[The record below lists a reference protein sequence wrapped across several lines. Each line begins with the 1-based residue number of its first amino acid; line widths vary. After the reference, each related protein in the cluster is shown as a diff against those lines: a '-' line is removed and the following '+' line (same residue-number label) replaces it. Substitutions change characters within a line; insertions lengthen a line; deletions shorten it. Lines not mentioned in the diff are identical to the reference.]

1 MHVPAFLFRVY
12 VFQVEFER
20 YSMSHHIQYP
30 VPTTLDF
37 ALHVCNNREASIRGL
52 NRCLDVKDAFCSLLQ
67 KGHILGSPSPL
78 LLIGDHEGSVHTMG
92 KSNRHLSMDGA
103 SAFSFASPSF
113 LSPARRTLSEES
125 SLFPSLLTPDD
136 FPDFHFSLHSSFPRE
151 SSGLFTFHDLPSS
164 HDSLDDPRGNPD
176 WLPTRRSR
184 LLQSSFDELQEPR
197 RRASSFALPGFAN
210 TPSPL
215 LSHGEVAL
223 LPPLPDAAD
232 GFSLRPPAA
241 SPEGSSLL
249 GGRSGLNPHSAEFV
263 PHALHLG
270 SPDSGA
276 ANASITNSMN
286 PAMTT
291 AMNPAMTTPM
301 TTAMTTTMTTAMT
314 TTMTTPIGRTK
325 TGKPGKAASKR
336 DLLEETMLAHRIE
349 ENHILTLKLRGLPY
363 SASKQDIAAF
373 FAPLQ
378 LPRDALGEPTV
389 VIGQDSLQR
398 PSGEAFVTFASVED
412 CEKGLRYHMKHLGR
426 RYIEIFPL
434 FNKEYYRKNAIYCS
448 ICNKYGHTDE
458 ACVMRFRGREDS
470 SSRIL

>member
-1 MHVPAFLFRVY
+1 MKWCSEMKQTDYQVETYPGISRNPRSILNTQDISLFTSAIGGIQNAIDQCLLIANQQPYVILPDNATASLLLYPFFFSILNSQCFSRVGMHVPAFLFRVY
-12 VFQVEFER
+12 VFQAEFER

-136 FPDFHFSLHSSFPRE
+136 FPDFHFSLHPSFPRE

-232 GFSLRPPAA
+232 GFSLRPQP
-241 SPEGSSLL
+241 
-249 GGRSGLNPHSAEFV
+249 
-263 PHALHLG
+263 
-270 SPDSGA
+270 
-276 ANASITNSMN
+276 
-286 PAMTT
+286 
-291 AMNPAMTTPM
+291 
-301 TTAMTTTMTTAMT
+301 
-314 TTMTTPIGRTK
+314 
-325 TGKPGKAASKR
+325 
-336 DLLEETMLAHRIE
+336 
-349 ENHILTLKLRGLPY
+349 
-363 SASKQDIAAF
+363 
-373 FAPLQ
+373 
-378 LPRDALGEPTV
+378 PR
-389 VIGQDSLQR
+389 R
-398 PSGEAFVTFASVED
+398 
-412 CEKGLRYHMKHLGR
+412 RGR
-426 RYIEIFPL
+426 RCWAVV
-434 FNKEYYRKNAIYCS
+434 R
-448 ICNKYGHTDE
+448 D
-458 ACVMRFRGREDS
+458 
-470 SSRIL
+470 

>member
-1 MHVPAFLFRVY
+1 MKWCLEMKQTDYQVETYPVTSRNPRSILNMQDISLFTSAIGGIQNAIDQCLLIANQQPYVILPDNATASLLLFPFFFSILNSQCFSRVGMHVPAFLFRVY
-12 VFQVEFER
+12 VFQAEFER

-136 FPDFHFSLHSSFPRE
+136 FPDFHFSLHPSFPRE

-232 GFSLRPPAA
+232 GFSLRPPAVSPDGFSLRPPAA

-301 TTAMTTTMTTAMT
+301 TT
-314 TTMTTPIGRTK
+314 PIGRTK

-336 DLLEETMLAHRIE
+336 DLLVSISMQSDDQEETMLAHRIE

-363 SASKQDIAAF
+363 SVRI
-373 FAPLQ
+373 PL
-378 LPRDALGEPTV
+378 PPYA
-389 VIGQDSLQR
+389 
-398 PSGEAFVTFASVED
+398 
-412 CEKGLRYHMKHLGR
+412 
-426 RYIEIFPL
+426 
-434 FNKEYYRKNAIYCS
+434 
-448 ICNKYGHTDE
+448 
-458 ACVMRFRGREDS
+458 
-470 SSRIL
+470 

>member
-1 MHVPAFLFRVY
+1 MKWCLEMKQTDYQVETYPVISRNPCGILNAQDISLFTSAIGGIQNAINQCLLIANQSPYVILPDNATASLLLYPFFFSILNSQCFSRVGMHVPAFLFRVY
-12 VFQVEFER
+12 VFQAEFER

-184 LLQSSFDELQEPR
+184 LLQNSFDELQEPR

-232 GFSLRPPAA
+232 GFSLRPPAVSPDGFSLHPAA

-276 ANASITNSMN
+276 ANASIANSMN

-291 AMNPAMTTPM
+291 AM
-301 TTAMTTTMTTAMT
+301 TTAMS
-314 TTMTTPIGRTK
+314 RTK

-336 DLLEETMLAHRIE
+336 DLLVSISMQSDDQEETMLTHRIE

-363 SASKQDIAAF
+363 SVRN
-373 FAPLQ
+373 PL
-378 LPRDALGEPTV
+378 PPHA
-389 VIGQDSLQR
+389 
-398 PSGEAFVTFASVED
+398 
-412 CEKGLRYHMKHLGR
+412 
-426 RYIEIFPL
+426 
-434 FNKEYYRKNAIYCS
+434 
-448 ICNKYGHTDE
+448 
-458 ACVMRFRGREDS
+458 
-470 SSRIL
+470 

>member
-1 MHVPAFLFRVY
+1 MKWCSEMKRADYPVETYPVTSWNPRGILNTQDISLFTSAIGGIQNAIDQCLLIANQQPYVILPDNATASLLLYPFFFSLLNSQCFSRVGMHVPAFLFRVY
-12 VFQVEFER
+12 VFQAEFER
-20 YSMSHHIQYP
+20 YSVSHHIQYP

-78 LLIGDHEGSVHTMG
+78 LLIGDHEGSVHMMG
-92 KSNRHLSMDGA
+92 KSNRHLSMDGT

-113 LSPARRTLSEES
+113 LSPARRTLSEEN

-136 FPDFHFSLHSSFPRE
+136 FPDFHFSLHPSFPRE

-164 HDSLDDPRGNPD
+164 HDSLDNPRGNPN

-232 GFSLRPPAA
+232 GFSLRPPAVSPDGFSLRPA
-241 SPEGSSLL
+241 GSPEGSSLL

-276 ANASITNSMN
+276 VNASIANSM
-286 PAMTT
+286 AT
-291 AMNPAMTTPM
+291 AMNPPLV
-301 TTAMTTTMTTAMT
+301 
-314 TTMTTPIGRTK
+314 RTK
-325 TGKPGKAASKR
+325 AGKPNKAASKR
-336 DLLEETMLAHRIE
+336 DLLVSIPLRSNDQEETMLAHRIE

-363 SASKQDIAAF
+363 SVRN
-373 FAPLQ
+373 PL
-378 LPRDALGEPTV
+378 PPYA
-389 VIGQDSLQR
+389 
-398 PSGEAFVTFASVED
+398 
-412 CEKGLRYHMKHLGR
+412 
-426 RYIEIFPL
+426 
-434 FNKEYYRKNAIYCS
+434 
-448 ICNKYGHTDE
+448 
-458 ACVMRFRGREDS
+458 
-470 SSRIL
+470 